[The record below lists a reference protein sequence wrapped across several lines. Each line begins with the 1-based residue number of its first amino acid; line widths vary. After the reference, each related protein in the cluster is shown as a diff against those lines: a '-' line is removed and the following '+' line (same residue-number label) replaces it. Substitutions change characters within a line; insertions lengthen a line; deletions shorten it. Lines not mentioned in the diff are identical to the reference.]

1 MNIPGRFGFPLL
13 GDQSI
18 SFVRN
23 PIEFVN
29 NQVKQYGPIFK
40 TRIINR
46 PFVFVTT
53 QSGVREI
60 LENNSDS
67 LERNYEVF
75 LAGLFEM
82 NIAFLDGAAYN
93 RIHELVNPMFSP
105 EMLAIY
111 RKDISRITTQ
121 SLNELDLSNPFD
133 LYQTIKQV
141 VSEISIFLFVGID
154 KTDPAFLRTKQ
165 LLIEHWH
172 GLISVPLPIRV
183 PHLFSSGYEKA
194 MLAKQELLDIL
205 RHHLSQPREL
215 RRGALSA
222 VDVSKFDSVEEAA
235 NNFLLFVT
243 AIIPKAI
250 SSLLVSFCIQMYL
263 PENAHFKAASRDAR
277 YFDAMLKEVQ
287 RLFPP
292 FLGGWR
298 KVRTRVIIS
307 GLEIPKDYG
316 VVFMAYHVHRD
327 ALAFPEVNR
336 FLPERWLSDETRE
349 SRLWT
354 FGGGDRTCLGKH
366 LSQMIISECVISIR
380 DNYVCEL
387 VPGQDL
393 NYKWLPVSRPANGV
407 MVRMKRICFVD
418 LPLKPCNISDKDRQT
433 TT

>member
-1 MNIPGRFGFPLL
+1 MNIPGRLGLPLL

-23 PIEFVN
+23 PIAFVN
-29 NQVKQYGPIFK
+29 NQVELYGPIFK
-40 TRIINR
+40 TRIVNK

-60 LENNSDS
+60 LEEKSDCF
-67 LERNYEVF
+67 ERNYEVF
-75 LAGLFEM
+75 LAGLFEL
-82 NIAFLDGAAYN
+82 NITFLDGPAYD
-93 RIHELVNPMFSP
+93 RIHELVRPVFSP
-105 EMLAIY
+105 EMLTLY

-121 SLNELDLSNPFD
+121 CLAELDLSNPID
-133 LYQTIKQV
+133 LYQTMKQV

-154 KTDPAFLRTKQ
+154 KTDPTFLRTRE

-183 PHLFSSGYEKA
+183 PLLYTSGYEKA
-194 MLAKQELLDIL
+194 MLAKQELLVIL
-205 RHHLSQPREL
+205 RHHLSQPSEL

-243 AIIPKAI
+243 AVIPKAI
-250 SSLLVSFCIQMYL
+250 SSLLASFCLQMFL
-263 PENAHFKAASRDAR
+263 PQNAHLKAASRDER

-298 KVRTRVIIS
+298 NARTRVCIS
-307 GLEIPKDYG
+307 GIEIPKDYG

-327 ALAFPEVNR
+327 ALIFPEANR
-336 FLPERWLSDETRE
+336 FLPERWLSDGTKD

-366 LSQMIISECVISIR
+366 LSQLIISECVIAIR
-380 DNYVCEL
+380 DNFVCEL
-387 VPGQDL
+387 VPGQDFS
-393 NYKWLPVSRPANGV
+393 YKWLPVSRPANGV
-407 MVRMKRICFVD
+407 MVRMKRSDFVD
-418 LPLKPCNISDKDRQT
+418 LPLKLCNISPDTD
-433 TT
+433 